1 MTAPTLTNLVT
12 DNFPPSYRLRV
23 VSSVPRLLLTSWLL
37 SKEKKKTKS
46 QFEQDKVKH
55 TVVLIRGQVSSL
67 TNLVERMLVLNRLKS
82 QWYGETHI
90 SRGTECDRTPA
101 LTIEWTPVCSLLF
114 YPGFYHSPSLPLPSA
129 RFFFFCIAELPHLL
143 QLQSGSLPSWRHST
157 LVFVRKNNRNN
168 SLVAVWMAKW
178 IWWWM
183 WFTRTAVALFC
194 AHLKWL
200 RGLTFLTKKYAVFR
214 INLLNAPISLVI
226 YLKLLWYIFC

>member
-1 MTAPTLTNLVT
+1 MAAPALTNLVT

-101 LTIEWTPVCSLLF
+101 LTIV
-114 YPGFYHSPSLPLPSA
+114 
-129 RFFFFCIAELPHLL
+129 
-143 QLQSGSLPSWRHST
+143 
-157 LVFVRKNNRNN
+157 
-168 SLVAVWMAKW
+168 
-178 IWWWM
+178 
-183 WFTRTAVALFC
+183 
-194 AHLKWL
+194 
-200 RGLTFLTKKYAVFR
+200 
-214 INLLNAPISLVI
+214 
-226 YLKLLWYIFC
+226 